1 MRLQLDTNALLRYT
15 TNDIPKEADMVEVL
29 IKKAK
34 EGTVSLYICEPIFIE
49 TAVMLKQYFKFP
61 KGKIVSILSFL
72 INSPE
77 LHIENR
83 QGLLRALGVYAEYS
97 VDFVD
102 CVLLVRTQMQ
112 NQQIFTFDV
121 RLSLLASSQEKAN

>member
-1 MRLQLDTNALLRYT
+1 MQLQLDTNALLRYT
-15 TNDIPKEADMVEVL
+15 TNDVPKEADMVEML

-61 KGKIVSILSFL
+61 KGKIVSALSFL

-83 QGLLRALGVYAEYS
+83 QNLLRALGVYAEHS

-102 CVLLVRTQMQ
+102 CVLLVRAQTQKRQ
-112 NQQIFTFDV
+112 VFTFDSK
-121 RLSLLASSQEKAN
+121 LALLASSQEKAN

>member
-1 MRLQLDTNALLRYT
+1 
-15 TNDIPKEADMVEVL
+15 MVEVL

>member
-1 MRLQLDTNALLRYT
+1 MQLQFDTNALLRYT
-15 TNDIPKEADMVEVL
+15 TNDVPKEADIVEIL

-34 EGTVSLYICEPIFIE
+34 DGTVSLYICEPIFIE

-61 KGKIVSILSFL
+61 KGKIVSVLSFL

-77 LHIENR
+77 LNIENR
-83 QGLLRALGVYAEYS
+83 QNLLRALGVYAEYS

-102 CVLLVRTQMQ
+102 CVLLVRAQTQGRQ
-112 NQQIFTFDV
+112 VFTFDSK
-121 RLSLLASSQEKAN
+121 LALLASSQEKAN